1 MTVMSHVLPTLV
13 VHITKE
19 TKGKKGIYARREG
32 GGRYV
37 CTKGLLDLRFS
48 MSEASESVL
57 LQGGVK
63 NLQGKIHLELRT
75 AVFQRLHQFLTEDPP
90 GSCILVMVRRCNFGL
105 QSGSYQA
112 CSRFV
117 KKSTFL
123 RR

>member
-1 MTVMSHVLPTLV
+1 MSHVFPTQV

-19 TKGKKGIYARREG
+19 TKGKKGILSTG
-32 GGRYV
+32 GVCVYV

-75 AVFQRLHQFLTEDPP
+75 AVFQRLQQFLTEDPP
-90 GSCILVMVRRCNFGL
+90 GSCILLMVRRCNLGL
-105 QSGSYQA
+105 QSGTYQA

-117 KKSTFL
+117 KNSTFL

>member
-1 MTVMSHVLPTLV
+1 MH
-13 VHITKE
+13 
-19 TKGKKGIYARREG
+19 G
-32 GGRYV
+32 GGGLYV

-90 GSCILVMVRRCNFGL
+90 GSCILVMVRRCNLGL

-112 CSRFV
+112 CSGLV

>member
-1 MTVMSHVLPTLV
+1 MY
-13 VHITKE
+13 E
-19 TKGKKGIYARREG
+19 
-32 GGRYV
+32 
-37 CTKGLLDLRFS
+37 GLLDLRFS
-48 MSEASESVL
+48 MSEDSESVL

-75 AVFQRLHQFLTEDPP
+75 AVFQRLHQFFTEDPP

-117 KKSTFL
+117 KKLEFL

>member
-1 MTVMSHVLPTLV
+1 MTVMSHVFPTQV

-19 TKGKKGIYARREG
+19 TKGKKGIVYTDG

-105 QSGSYQA
+105 QSGSYQE
-112 CSRFV
+112 CSGFV
-117 KKSTFL
+117 KKSTF
-123 RR
+123 